1 MSDEAAE
8 GTISW
13 RELLDEATARLR
25 RVGFDTAEHDARRI
39 VEEAS
44 GFEGARLMI
53 SLGELVTERSM
64 ARYDD
69 MIARREASE
78 PLQYVLGRWGF
89 RTLDLAVD
97 RRVLIPRPETEMVV
111 EVALGEIDRIAAGRT
126 DPRAPVVVADL
137 GTGSGAIA
145 LSVASERIHTVVWAC
160 DASAD
165 AVAAARA
172 NLAGIGRAA
181 ARVTIVE
188 GSWFDAFD
196 AVAASGESLRGAFDV
211 VITNPPYVPTTDE
224 LPASVRDWEP
234 ASALFAG
241 EDGLDDLRVIIAA
254 APGWLRSAGA
264 LVMELD
270 PRQIDAASQLLRAA
284 GFAEVEVHRDLVGR
298 DRILLGRLAADA

>member
-1 MSDEAAE
+1 MSDGGSRPE
-8 GTISW
+8 GTVSW
-13 RELLDEATARLR
+13 RELLAEATGRLR
-25 RVGFDTAEHDARRI
+25 RAGVDTADHDARRI

-44 GFEGARLMI
+44 GFEGALLTI
-53 SLGELVTERSM
+53 SLGELVTERAM

-69 MIARREASE
+69 MMARREMGE

-97 RRVLIPRPETEMVV
+97 RRVLIPRPETEMLV
-111 EVALGEIDRIAAGRT
+111 EVALGEIDRVAAGRT
-126 DPRAPVVVADL
+126 GARGPVVVADL

-145 LSVASERIHTVVWAC
+145 LSVAVERVNTAVWAC

-181 ARVTIVE
+181 ARVGIVE
-188 GSWFDAFD
+188 GRWFEAFD
-196 AVAASGESLRGAFDV
+196 AIDGSLRGGFDV
-211 VITNPPYVPTTDE
+211 VITNPPYVPTGDE
-224 LPASVRDWEP
+224 LPASVVDWEP

-254 APGWLRSAGA
+254 APAWLRSGGA

-270 PRQIDAASQLLRAA
+270 PRQIPAASELLRSA
-284 GFAEVEVHRDLVGR
+284 GFGEVEVHRDLVGR
-298 DRILLGRLAADA
+298 DRILLGRLAVGA

>member
-1 MSDEAAE
+1 MSDADLE
-8 GTISW
+8 GTVSW
-13 RELLDEATARLR
+13 RELLAEATGRLR
-25 RVGFDTAEHDARRI
+25 RAGIDTAEHDARRI

-44 GFEGARLMI
+44 GFEGASLMI

-69 MIARREASE
+69 MMARREAGE

-97 RRVLIPRPETEMVV
+97 RRVLIPRPETEMLV
-111 EVALGEIDRIAAGRT
+111 EVALGEIDRVAGGRT
-126 DPRAPVVVADL
+126 NPREPVVVADL

-145 LSVASERIHTVVWAC
+145 LSVAVERVNTTVWAC

-181 ARVTIVE
+181 ARVGIVE

-196 AVAASGESLRGAFDV
+196 EALCGTFDV
-211 VITNPPYVPTTDE
+211 VVSNPPYVPTTDE
-224 LPASVRDWEP
+224 LPAGVIDWEP
-234 ASALFAG
+234 PSALFAG
-241 EDGLDDLRVIIAA
+241 ADGLDDLRVIIAA
-254 APGWLRSAGA
+254 APAWMRGGGA

-270 PRQIDAASQLLRAA
+270 PRQIDAASELLRSA
-284 GFAEVEVHRDLVGR
+284 GFAEVEVHRDLAGR
-298 DRILLGRLAADA
+298 DRILLGRLAVDA